1 MLADGVVS
9 VYPGSPANVRST
21 LACLSQ
27 PTLCPAAA
35 RLPRGVSTGA
45 TTPRINGTTLSAAD
59 HGHSAVCVCVCLWLK
74 PDGSWCLMISQA
86 LSGGR
91 GGRSNSISGQTMAIV
106 FSSLTILYLRPS
118 VYMYKGKAIVFRPSV
133 DMFIGRHGPIV
144 QHCSLPGLVSCC
156 NALGGFVS
164 NITIPSV
171 LDHILPMSYYTS
183 NQY

>member
-1 MLADGVVS
+1 M
-9 VYPGSPANVRST
+9 
-21 LACLSQ
+21 SQ
-27 PTLCPAAA
+27 PTNPLSSSCQAAPGCQY
-35 RLPRGVSTGA
+35 RCYNA
-45 TTPRINGTTLSAAD
+45 TD
-59 HGHSAVCVCVCLWLK
+59 QWHHSVCSRSRPQCRVRVCVSVWLK

-164 NITIPSV
+164 NHTIPSV
-171 LDHILPMSYYTS
+171 LDHILPMSFYTS
-183 NQY
+183 KQMHTMYVQPYHTIGA

>member
-1 MLADGVVS
+1 MLVSANQPFVQQLPGCPRVS
-9 VYPGSPANVRST
+9 VQVLQRHGSMAP
-21 LACLSQ
+21 LCLQ
-27 PTLCPAAA
+27 QIT
-35 RLPRGVSTGA
+35 A
-45 TTPRINGTTLSAAD
+45 TVPCA
-59 HGHSAVCVCVCLWLK
+59 CVCVSVWLK